1 MLAVICGYIVLRILG
16 IIFFLIMLGGA
27 LAGGGK
33 ASLPRNGVLD
43 LDMSTFSLAEQSKEA
58 ESPNLMSLSFD
69 MTPVVGLHD
78 AIQALQVAAAD
89 PGVKY
94 IYLRADAMSSG
105 IAELEEF
112 RGALAE
118 FRNSGKAVVAYT
130 ENPGNGSYYLAS
142 VADKVYMGSQH
153 GGNVSLLGLSS
164 QMMFLKDILDKVG
177 VHVQLIRHG
186 KYKSAGEMYIKSASS
201 PENREQNQVM
211 INSIWKT
218 FSSAMAASRG
228 LSEETLNALI
238 DDLALNF
245 PEDFLRAGLVD
256 ELLDHE
262 ALVQKLCT
270 LAQVED
276 VKKLKLIPFADYVA
290 DRVVEMPGRT
300 NVAVIY
306 ADGEIIDGKDYA
318 EVAGDRFVQVIDQVR
333 KDNTVKAV
341 VLRVNSP
348 GGSVAASVKIRTALD
363 QLQKEKPL
371 VASYGNYAA
380 SGGYWISNGCQKIF
394 ADASTITGSIGV
406 FSMIPEFSEVT
417 RKVGVGIEMVSSNK
431 HSDMFSL
438 MRPFDDA
445 ELAYMQASV
454 EDIYDSFVN
463 LVAGSRGLEPARVDE
478 IAQGRVWTGA
488 DALEIG
494 LVDELGTLED
504 AIAYA
509 AALAD
514 LHSSDE
520 YRVVGF
526 PRPLTFLE
534 ELMQSVGQGA
544 EEPTV
549 LAGTPFEGLGR
560 SLAVLKAQQPGAVYA
575 RLPYSIEI
583 K

>member
-1 MLAVICGYIVLRILG
+1 
-16 IIFFLIMLGGA
+16 
-27 LAGGGK
+27 
-33 ASLPRNGVLD
+33 
-43 LDMSTFSLAEQSKEA
+43 
-58 ESPNLMSLSFD
+58 
-69 MTPVVGLHD
+69 
-78 AIQALQVAAAD
+78 
-89 PGVKY
+89 
-94 IYLRADAMSSG
+94 
-105 IAELEEF
+105 
-112 RGALAE
+112 
-118 FRNSGKAVVAYT
+118 
-130 ENPGNGSYYLAS
+130 
-142 VADKVYMGSQH
+142 
-153 GGNVSLLGLSS
+153 
-164 QMMFLKDILDKVG
+164 
-177 VHVQLIRHG
+177 
-186 KYKSAGEMYIKSASS
+186 
-201 PENREQNQVM
+201 
-211 INSIWKT
+211 
-218 FSSAMAASRG
+218 
-228 LSEETLNALI
+228 
-238 DDLALNF
+238 
-245 PEDFLRAGLVD
+245 
-256 ELLDHE
+256 
-262 ALVQKLCT
+262 
-270 LAQVED
+270 
-276 VKKLKLIPFADYVA
+276 
-290 DRVVEMPGRT
+290 
-300 NVAVIY
+300 
-306 ADGEIIDGKDYA
+306 
-318 EVAGDRFVQVIDQVR
+318 
-333 KDNTVKAV
+333 
-341 VLRVNSP
+341 
-348 GGSVAASVKIRTALD
+348 
-363 QLQKEKPL
+363 
-371 VASYGNYAA
+371 
-380 SGGYWISNGCQKIF
+380 
-394 ADASTITGSIGV
+394 
-406 FSMIPEFSEVT
+406 MIPEFSEVT